1 VNGELAPLGLPPGS
15 FGIEIEAVEVGPKGA
30 DRVTFT
36 FAPNPGEPARPLGR
50 IASGGEASRLSLAI
64 KVVLA
69 AADETP
75 LLVFD
80 EIDAG
85 VGGRNAA
92 ALGERLRALSRYH
105 QVVCVTHL
113 AQVAARA
120 DAHLRV
126 GKRVSGGR
134 TLTEATELTAEE
146 RTAEIAA
153 MLAGE
158 GAGDEALAAAEA
170 LLRAAT

>member
-1 VNGELAPLGLPPGS
+1 
-15 FGIEIEAVEVGPKGA
+15 
-30 DRVTFT
+30 VTFT
-36 FAPNPGEPARPLGR
+36 FAPNPGEPPRPLAR
-50 IASGGEASRLSLAI
+50 IASGGEASRLSLAL

-80 EIDAG
+80 EVDAG
-85 VGGRNAA
+85 VGGRNGA

-113 AQVAARA
+113 PQVAAHA
-120 DAHLRV
+120 DAHV
-126 GKRVSGGR
+126 VGGKRVVDGR
-134 TLTEATELTAEE
+134 TATEARHVTEDDRASEL
-146 RTAEIAA
+146 AA

-158 GAGDEALAAAEA
+158 AAGEEARAAAEA
-170 LLRAAT
+170 LLRGATGG